1 MEKTATIKTVEITTT
16 TPAAVKKHLNESI
29 HIMGIDEIAFAF
41 SANRL
46 RNI

>member
-16 TPAAVKKHLNESI
+16 TAAVKRHLNESI